1 MASASPNGATAAAA
15 GPRGPLEGLRV
26 LDLTRGAAG
35 PHCTKLLALY
45 GATVI
50 KVERPRTGDLMR
62 HAGPF
67 VGDTPGIDRSLAFLD
82 LNVNKLGITLNLAC
96 ESGRAIALEL
106 VRRADVVVESFRP
119 GTLARLGLDYAALCA
134 VKPDVV
140 LASISNFG
148 QTGPYRDLPA
158 SEIVLYAMGHEMY
171 GTGQPDAEP
180 ASMAPGVNLRFAGQ
194 TAAVAT
200 IAALL
205 GRDAHGRGDWIDVS
219 IMECF
224 AASIDRRAISLTAYD
239 YTGEKMVRLASVQ
252 GIAIP
257 PMFNICGDGY
267 FHMTVG
273 QGTWWDG
280 FVAALDQPFLREPRF
295 APPLTDPLLREEFDA
310 FWLPWCMAR
319 TKREIVALFQEHGL
333 PVAPVNSIADLAS
346 DPHLEARDYFANL
359 LHPVAGM
366 ARYPGPPWQMQGTPG
381 ALWKAA
387 PLLGEDNARIYGEL
401 GYDREALAKLASAGV
416 V

>member
-1 MASASPNGATAAAA
+1 MASAALIGTTTSAP

-26 LDLTRGAAG
+26 LDLTQGAAG
-35 PHCTKLLALY
+35 PYCTKLLALY

-62 HAGPF
+62 FAGPF
-67 VGDTPGIDRSLAFLD
+67 VNDTPGAERSLAFLD
-82 LNVNKLGITLNLAC
+82 LNSNKLGITLNLAC
-96 ESGRAIALEL
+96 ATGRAIALEL
-106 VRRADVVVESFRP
+106 VRAADVVVESFRP
-119 GTLARLGLDYAALCA
+119 GTLARLGLDYEALCA
-134 VKPDVV
+134 VKPEVV

-200 IAALL
+200 IAAVL

-252 GIAIP
+252 AVAIP

-267 FHMTVG
+267 FHITVG
-273 QGTWWDG
+273 QGPWWDA

-295 APPLTDPLLREEFDA
+295 APPLTDPLLKEEFDA
-310 FWLPWCMAR
+310 FWIPWCMAR
-319 TKREIVALFQEHGL
+319 TKREIVELFQQHGL
-333 PVAPVNSIADLAS
+333 PVAPVNSIEDLVN
-346 DPHLEARDYFANL
+346 DPHLAARGYFREL
-359 LHPVAGM
+359 SHPATGAVRHTGL
-366 ARYPGPPWQMQGTPG
+366 PWQMQGTPG

-387 PLLGEDNARIYGEL
+387 PLLGEDNAAVYGEL
-401 GYDREALAKLASAGV
+401 GYDHEALARLAAVGV
-416 V
+416 I